1 MKKKIIAL
9 SVALVLVAVAAIG
22 ATLSFLTDTQDI
34 KNVYQIGDIDISAKE
49 TVMHSSGDGVVYAG
63 LEDINLTNGDPQ
75 VEHIYENI
83 QPGDT
88 MKKVVTVTN
97 NGSNPAYVAVAVKM
111 GNHYTFNQNIDDYY
125 ENMLENDPD
134 KAAFLL
140 GDKYY
145 VKGDLDATMQNI
157 NNAIFPYAN
166 LDYVKTTSGFRLY
179 PTDEVKDQAGAINYN
194 DPAIAATLPDKKA
207 TLLAV
212 DAVKASSNNGEA
224 NGFGAYAENMFK
236 AGDTDVT
243 SSNDAFAV
251 PDFYAVK
258 NDVTGGVNNGG
269 ERLWVYYYY
278 VPANTSETL
287 DYTVVCPD
295 FIDNSSLK
303 AFDDM
308 YLNVQVSA
316 IQVTGFDSARDA
328 FLELNKTYPYN
339 AY

>member
-9 SVALVLVAVAAIG
+9 SVAFVLVAVAAIG

-34 KNVYQIGDIDISAKE
+34 KNVYQIGDIDVTAYE
-49 TVMHSSGDGVVYAG
+49 TVKHTSGDGKVIADETTIEI
-63 LEDINLTNGDPQ
+63 LEESQEDHL
-75 VEHIYENI
+75 YSNI
-83 QPGDT
+83 QPGDE

-97 NGSNPAYVAVAVKM
+97 ESTTNAAYIAVAVKM
-111 GNHYTFNQNIDDYY
+111 GNHYTFNNKIDTYY
-125 ENMLENDPD
+125 E
-134 KAAFLL
+134 A
-140 GDKYY
+140 KYG
-145 VKGDLDATMQNI
+145 VNTDEMEALFDSIFTGHDLTYLK
-157 NNAIFPYAN
+157 NNTN
-166 LDYVKTTSGFRLY
+166 SFRLY
-179 PTDEVKDQAGAINYN
+179 PSAEMYDQAGSGNYN
-194 DPAIAATLPDKKA
+194 QNPLNET

-212 DAVKASSNNGEA
+212 DAVKASSNKGAA

-236 AGDTDVT
+236 AGDADVT
-243 SSNDAFAV
+243 STTDYAPV

-258 NDVTGGVNNGG
+258 NDVANGEYDG

-278 VPANTSETL
+278 VPAGESFDL
-287 DYTVVCPD
+287 DLTITCPD
-295 FIDNSSLK
+295 VIDNYSLD
-303 AFDDM
+303 AFQDM